1 MRVRKQYG
9 PHAKQCAS
17 FTPRPFCL
25 SCLSATHITAKDA
38 TRPQKDE
45 KKTEITASHAER
57 VAYSETIASQR
68 LVSREAPDTLKHSP
82 PILAVERVKSTQAN
96 QPVSRIHPRGT
107 STEAS
112 ETEKREK
119 TEKPTA
125 SKTSESRQVKIATLN
140 KWDTSAQT
148 SKAASVTTQEQ
159 ESPALAPGHSSTQ
172 KQTKKKERQKRHPKQ
187 SAQAKYARSPEFIP
201 SAAMDSSPPHGKRL
215 LHPSRATPAGFFPPT
230 VVHPATPSWLETQ
243 ARAYIQRGQRGPVM
257 PLGAAMCAHPFT
269 SP

>member
-172 KQTKKKERQKRHPKQ
+172 KQTKKKKDKNDTQNKVLKPSTHAAPNLSRLPRWTALPRTVNASSILRVQHPRGF
-187 SAQAKYARSPEFIP
+187 S
-201 SAAMDSSPPHGKRL
+201 RL
-215 LHPSRATPAGFFPPT
+215 
-230 VVHPATPSWLETQ
+230 Q
-243 ARAYIQRGQRGPVM
+243 
-257 PLGAAMCAHPFT
+257 
-269 SP
+269 